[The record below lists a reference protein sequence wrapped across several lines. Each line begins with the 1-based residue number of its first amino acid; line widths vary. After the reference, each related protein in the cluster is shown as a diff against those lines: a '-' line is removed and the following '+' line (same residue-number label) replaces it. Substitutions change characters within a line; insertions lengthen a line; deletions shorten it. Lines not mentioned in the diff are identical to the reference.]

1 MNKTWKRQVFR
12 HTALYTAIL
21 MFSHTGGGGGAQAQT
36 QTQTHKYAIVMNG
49 QNLPE
54 VKWGQDY
61 KKLAQKSNE
70 RQFTHTTNFHIK
82 KNVTLSFNNIDEVV
96 AEKKD
101 VVVFGTAT
109 YLPPY
114 GKVSGF
120 DADKLKKRG
129 DALGWIKTT
138 KPGLVGYSYEGVT
151 CQNNYNNASSGC
163 PELIYKTQF
172 SFGQQGLKKK
182 TTGGLDIAE
191 DKSRDN
197 SPIYKLQDYP
207 GLGVSFN
214 LSSESLVK
222 SIKYNKIISS
232 FSEGVTQQNGTQNQ
246 HKDKNLVYTTGDYQ
260 YKNKYSSR
268 YVGQNEH
275 SAIAFYLNAKLHL
288 LDKKNIKNIAQ
299 GKTVNLGTLKSYVEP
314 TAEWKNKRQNYFQG
328 NWTFEDKGTVSVK
341 LKLPEVKA
349 GRCVNKNNPNPNAK
363 APSPALTA
371 PALWFGPVQNGKVQM
386 YSASVSTYPDSSSS
400 QIFLQNLSRKDD
412 TSKPGRYSLKPLS
425 TSEIKS
431 KEPNFTGRQTIIR
444 LDGRVQQIK
453 LGQSNNEVVGFNG
466 NSNNATFGIVSEGS
480 FMPDTS
486 EWKKVLLPWT
496 VRVFAD
502 DSKFKEFNKEEKD
515 NKPKYSQKY
524 RSRDN
529 GKRERNLGDIV
540 NSPIVAV
547 GGYLA
552 TSANDGMVHIFKKG
566 NGGDE
571 RNYSLKLSYIPGTMP
586 RKDIENKDSTLAKE
600 LRAFAEKGYVG
611 DRYGV
616 DGGFVLRQVNLNG
629 KDHVF
634 MFGAMG
640 FGGRGAY
647 ALDLTKADGSDP
659 TKASLFDVKDNGNNG
674 NNGNNRVELG
684 YTVGTP
690 QIGKTHN
697 GKYAAFLASG
707 YATKKIDDPTNKT
720 ALYVYDLENNGNLI
734 KKIEVKDGKGGLS
747 SPTLVDK
754 DLDGTVDIA
763 YAGDRGGKMYR
774 FDLSGQSPDQWTVRP
789 IFEGTK
795 PITSAPAISQLKD
808 KRVVIFGTGS
818 DLSEE
823 DVDNMEEQYIYGIFD
838 DDTATTGTVNFS
850 GSGGGLLE
858 QVLSR
863 DNDNK
868 TLFLT
873 DYKRSDGSGS
883 KGWVVKL
890 KDGQRVTVKPTVVL
904 RTAFVTI
911 RKYNDGGC
919 GAETAILGI
928 NTADGGKLTKKSAR
942 PIVPDANKD
951 VAQYSGHKQTT
962 KGKSIPIGCM
972 QKGNEI
978 VCPNGYVYDKPVN
991 VRYLDEKKTDGFST
1005 TADGDAGGSGIDP
1018 AGKRSGKNNRC
1029 FSQKGVRTLLM
1040 NDLDSLDITGPTCGM
1055 KRISWREVFY

>member
-21 MFSHTGGGGGAQAQT
+21 MFSHTGGGGAQAQENP
-36 QTQTHKYAIVMNG
+36 YAIVMNS
-49 QNLPE
+49 QKLPE
-54 VKWGQDY
+54 VKWGNSY
-61 KKLAQKSNE
+61 KKGELRPEDRDRK
-70 RQFTHTTNFHIK
+70 FTFTSTYGIKRNTNI
-82 KNVTLSFNNIDEVV
+82 TFNNTDYLVS
-96 AEKKD
+96 EKNGTA
-101 VVVFGTAT
+101 VFGAAT

-120 DADKLKKRG
+120 DTDRLTKRG
-129 DALGWIKTT
+129 NAVDWINTT
-138 KPGLVGYSYEGVT
+138 HPGLIGYSYQGIT
-151 CQNNYNNASSGC
+151 CSSSSC
-163 PELIYKTQF
+163 PEFGYKTQF
-172 SFGQQGLKKK
+172 TFGNSGLAKK
-182 TTGGLDIAE
+182 TNSSKLDIYE

-207 GLGVSFN
+207 WLGVSFN
-214 LSSESLVK
+214 LSSDSYVKQKRHNSLV
-222 SIKYNKIISS
+222 SS
-232 FSEGVTQQNGTQNQ
+232 FSEDVTQSNGTQSPY
-246 HKDKNLVYTTGDYQ
+246 KDRNLVYRTDDYH
-260 YKNKYSSR
+260 NKGNYSH
-268 YVGQNEH
+268 QDAH
-275 SAIAFYLNAKLHL
+275 HAIAFYLNAKLHL
-288 LDKKNIKNIAQ
+288 LDKKQIKNIAQ
-299 GKTVNLGTLKSYVEP
+299 GSELNLGMLKTHIELP
-314 TAEWKNKRQNYFQG
+314 KNFNQRSLVG
-328 NWTFEDKGTVSVK
+328 SVVSWTVKDEGKVSVK

-349 GRCVNKNNPNPNAK
+349 GRCINKDNPNPKSK

-431 KEPNFTGRQTIIR
+431 KEPTFTGRQTVIR
-444 LDGRVQQIK
+444 LDGGVQQIK
-453 LGQSNNEVVGFNG
+453 LQGNEVTSFNVNNG
-466 NSNNATFGIVSEGS
+466 NNTFGIVKDLGVD
-480 FMPDTS
+480 PDAS

-496 VRVFAD
+496 VRASND
-502 DSKFKEFNKEEKD
+502 DNQFKTINQQLNQQKIQ
-515 NKPKYSQKY
+515 YSQRY
-524 RSRDN
+524 RIRDN
-529 GKRERNLGDIV
+529 GNRDLGDIV

-547 GGYLA
+547 GEYLA
-552 TSANDGMVHIFKKG
+552 TSANDGMVHIFKQS
-566 NGGDE
+566 GGDK
-571 RNYSLKLSYIPGTMP
+571 RSYNLKLSYIPGTMP
-586 RKDIENKDSTLAKE
+586 RKDIQNTESTLAKE

-616 DGGFVLRQVNLNG
+616 DGGFVLRRITDDQD
-629 KDHVF
+629 KQKHFF

-640 FGGRGAY
+640 LGGRGAY
-647 ALDLTKADGSDP
+647 ALDLTKADSNNP
-659 TKASLFDVKDNGNNG
+659 TAVSLFDVKNGNNG
-674 NNGNNRVELG
+674 NNSNNSNNSVQLG

-707 YATKKIDDPTNKT
+707 YATKTIDDQQNKT
-720 ALYVYDLENNGNLI
+720 ALYVYDLESSGTLI
-734 KKIEVKDGKGGLS
+734 KKIDVPGGKGGLS

-754 DLDGTVDIA
+754 DLDGIVDIA
-763 YAGDRGGKMYR
+763 YAGDRGGNMYR
-774 FDLSGQSPDQWTVRP
+774 FDLSSDNPSSWTVRT
-789 IFEGTK
+789 IFSGNK

-818 DLSEE
+818 DLSED
-823 DVDNMEEQYIYGIFD
+823 DVDKTDEQYIYGIFD
-838 DDTATTGTVNFS
+838 DDTATTGPVNFS
-850 GSGGGLLE
+850 GTGGGLLE
-858 QVLSR
+858 QVLTEE
-863 DNDNK
+863 NK

-911 RKYNDGGC
+911 RKYKDNGC

-942 PIVPDANKD
+942 PIVPADNTA

-972 QKGNEI
+972 EKDNGI

-1005 TADGDAGGSGIDP
+1005 TADGDAGGSGTFKEGKKP
-1018 AGKRSGKNNRC
+1018 ARNNRC
-1029 FSQKGVRTLLM
+1029 FSGKGVRTLLM

>member
-1 MNKTWKRQVFR
+1 
-12 HTALYTAIL
+12 
-21 MFSHTGGGGGAQAQT
+21 
-36 QTQTHKYAIVMNG
+36 
-49 QNLPE
+49 
-54 VKWGQDY
+54 
-61 KKLAQKSNE
+61 
-70 RQFTHTTNFHIK
+70 
-82 KNVTLSFNNIDEVV
+82 
-96 AEKKD
+96 
-101 VVVFGTAT
+101 
-109 YLPPY
+109 
-114 GKVSGF
+114 
-120 DADKLKKRG
+120 
-129 DALGWIKTT
+129 
-138 KPGLVGYSYEGVT
+138 
-151 CQNNYNNASSGC
+151 
-163 PELIYKTQF
+163 
-172 SFGQQGLKKK
+172 
-182 TTGGLDIAE
+182 
-191 DKSRDN
+191 
-197 SPIYKLQDYP
+197 
-207 GLGVSFN
+207 
-214 LSSESLVK
+214 
-222 SIKYNKIISS
+222 
-232 FSEGVTQQNGTQNQ
+232 
-246 HKDKNLVYTTGDYQ
+246 
-260 YKNKYSSR
+260 
-268 YVGQNEH
+268 
-275 SAIAFYLNAKLHL
+275 
-288 LDKKNIKNIAQ
+288 
-299 GKTVNLGTLKSYVEP
+299 
-314 TAEWKNKRQNYFQG
+314 
-328 NWTFEDKGTVSVK
+328 
-341 LKLPEVKA
+341 VKA
-349 GRCVNKNNPNPNAK
+349 GRCINANNPNKSTK

-371 PALWFGPVQNGKVQM
+371 PALWFGPVQNGKAEM

-400 QIFLQNLSRKDD
+400 RIYLQNLKRKTDPN
-412 TSKPGRYSLKPLS
+412 KPGRYSLADL
-425 TSEIKS
+425 TKS
-431 KEPNFTGRQTIIR
+431 DIESRQPGFTGRQTVIR
-444 LDGRVQQIK
+444 LDSGVQQIK
-453 LGQSNNEVVGFNG
+453 LQGNEVANFNG
-466 NSNNATFGIVSEGS
+466 NDGKNDTFGIVSEGS

-496 VRVFAD
+496 VRASND
-502 DSKFKEFNKEEKD
+502 DGQFNTFNKEEKNND

-529 GKRERNLGDIV
+529 NNRDLGDIV

-547 GGYLA
+547 GEYLA

-586 RKDIENKDSTLAKE
+586 RKDIESKESTLAKE

-616 DGGFVLRQVNLNG
+616 DGGFVLREVELSG
-629 KDHVF
+629 KKHVF

-674 NNGNNRVELG
+674 VKLG

-707 YATKKIDDPTNKT
+707 YATKQIDSGENKT
-720 ALYVYDLENNGNLI
+720 ALYVYDLESNNGTLI
-734 KKIEVKDGKGGLS
+734 RKIEVPSGKGGLS

-763 YAGDRGGKMYR
+763 YAGDRSGSMYR
-774 FDLSGQSPDQWTVRP
+774 FDLSNQDPSQWTVRT
-789 IFEGTK
+789 IFQGTK

-818 DLSEE
+818 DLSED
-823 DVDNMEEQYIYGIFD
+823 DVLSTSEQYIYGIFD
-838 DDTATTGTVNFS
+838 DDTAASNVDVKLKGL
-850 GSGGGLLE
+850 GGGLLE
-858 QVLSR
+858 QVLEQK
-863 DNDNK
+863 DK

-873 DYKRSDGSGS
+873 DYKRSDGSGN

-911 RKYNDGGC
+911 HKYTGTDKC

-942 PIVPDANKD
+942 PIVPEANQA
-951 VAQYSGHKQTT
+951 VAQYSGHKKTAN
-962 KGKSIPIGCM
+962 GKSIPIGCM
-972 QKGNEI
+972 QKGNET

>member
-1 MNKTWKRQVFR
+1 MNKTLKRQVFR
-12 HTALYTAIL
+12 HTALYAAIL
-21 MFSHTGGGGGAQAQT
+21 MFSHTGGGGAQAQT
-36 QTQTHKYAIVMNG
+36 SKYAIIMNERN
-49 QNLPE
+49 QLE
-54 VKWGQDY
+54 VKQEGSYSTLREKDR
-61 KKLAQKSNE
+61 E
-70 RQFTHTTNFHIK
+70 RKFDFNANRGGGGSVFFDNTD
-82 KNVTLSFNNIDEVV
+82 TLVSRQSGT
-96 AEKKD
+96 A
-101 VVVFGTAT
+101 VFGTAT

-120 DADKLKKRG
+120 DANALKER
-129 DALGWIKTT
+129 
-138 KPGLVGYSYEGVT
+138 
-151 CQNNYNNASSGC
+151 NNAVDWIHTTRAGLAGYAYTNVICRSSDQC
-163 PELIYKTQF
+163 PQLVYETKFAF
-172 SFGQQGLKKK
+172 SNKDLANNAGR
-182 TTGGLDIAE
+182 LDRHS
-191 DKSRDN
+191 DPSREN
-197 SPIYKLQDYP
+197 SPIYKLKDHP
-207 GLGVSFN
+207 WLGVSFN
-214 LSSESLVK
+214 LGSEGTAKDGKSFNKLV
-222 SIKYNKIISS
+222 SS
-232 FSEGVTQQNGTQNQ
+232 FDENNSNQ
-246 HKDKNLVYTTGDYQ
+246 NLVYTTKGHHISLGDWQ
-260 YKNKYSSR
+260 R
-268 YVGQNEH
+268 EH
-275 SAIAFYLNAKLHL
+275 TAMAYYLNAKLHL
-288 LDKKNIKNIAQ
+288 LDKKGIKDIAQ
-299 GKTVNLGTLKSYVEP
+299 GKTVDLGTLRPRVEAKVRRGGWNLLNFWA
-314 TAEWKNKRQNYFQG
+314 TWKI
-328 NWTFEDKGTVSVK
+328 EDKGNITVR
-341 LKLPEVKA
+341 LDLPEVKA
-349 GRCVNKNNPNPNAK
+349 GRCTNAAHPNPKVQAL
-363 APSPALTA
+363 SPALTA
-371 PALWFGPVQNGKVQM
+371 PALWFGPVQNGKAQM

-444 LDGRVQQIK
+444 LDSGVREIK
-453 LGQSNNEVVGFNG
+453 LDRSNEATGLNG
-466 NSNNATFGIVSEGS
+466 NDGKNETFGIVSEGS
-480 FMPDTS
+480 FMPDDS

-524 RSRDN
+524 RSRDTNN
-529 GKRERNLGDIV
+529 GNRNLGDII

-547 GGYLA
+547 GEYLA

-586 RKDIENKDSTLAKE
+586 RKDIQSQDSTLAKE

-616 DGGFVLRQVNLNG
+616 DGGFVLREVERDG
-629 KDHVF
+629 KTRVF

-659 TKASLFDVKDNGNNG
+659 TAVSLFDVKNGNNG
-674 NNGNNRVELG
+674 KNSNNSNNSVQLG

-690 QIGKTHN
+690 QIGKTHD

-707 YATKKIDDPTNKT
+707 YATKDINSTENQT
-720 ALYVYDLENNGNLI
+720 ALYVYDLESSGTLI
-734 KKIEVKDGKGGLS
+734 KKIEVPNGKGGLS

-754 DLDGTVDIA
+754 DLDGMVDIA
-763 YAGDRGGKMYR
+763 YAGDRGGNMYR
-774 FDLSGQSPDQWTVRP
+774 FDLSGQDPNQWSVRT
-789 IFEGTK
+789 IFSGNK

-823 DVDNMEEQYIYGIFD
+823 DVLSTDEQHIYGIFD
-838 DDTATTGTVNFS
+838 NDTNTGTAQDGQGN
-850 GSGGGLLE
+850 GLLE
-858 QVLSR
+858 QVLKK
-863 DNDNK
+863 DGN
-868 TLFLT
+868 TLFLS
-873 DYKRSDGSGS
+873 DYKRSNGSGD

-890 KDGQRVTVKPTVVL
+890 EAGQRVTVKPTVVL

-911 RKYNDGGC
+911 RKYKDNGC

-942 PIVPDANKD
+942 PIVPEANTA
-951 VAQYSGHKQTT
+951 VAQYSGHKKTAN
-962 KGKSIPIGCM
+962 GKSIPIGCM
-972 QKGNEI
+972 EKDGGT

>member
-21 MFSHTGGGGGAQAQT
+21 MFSHTGGGGGQAQA
-36 QTQTHKYAIVMNG
+36 QTQTHKYAIVMNA

-54 VKWGQDY
+54 VKWGSNY
-61 KKLAQKSNE
+61 NSLSVKSNE
-70 RQFTHTTNFHIK
+70 REVTHTSSLGIR
-82 KNVTLSFNNIDEVV
+82 KNVSFLFNNTDQVV

-101 VVVFGTAT
+101 AVVFGAAT

-120 DADKLKKRG
+120 D
-129 DALGWIKTT
+129 TT
-138 KPGLVGYSYEGVT
+138 KLTERKNAVDQIGTTHPGLIGYSYQNST
-151 CQNNYNNASSGC
+151 CSSNNC
-163 PELIYKTQF
+163 PEVSYRTQF
-172 SFGQQGLKKK
+172 TFGNSGLAKKK
-182 TTGGLDIAE
+182 TDNKLDIYE

-197 SPIYKLQDYP
+197 SPIYKLKDYP
-207 GLGVSFN
+207 WLGVSFN
-214 LSSESLVK
+214 LGGE
-222 SIKYNKIISS
+222 SS
-232 FSEGVTQQNGTQNQ
+232 FKPKRNSQLVSSFRENVQNNQ
-246 HKDKNLVYTTGDYQ
+246 YKENLVYTTDDYNN
-260 YKNKYSSR
+260 KNNRNHQDKHHA
-268 YVGQNEH
+268 VV
-275 SAIAFYLNAKLHL
+275 FYLNAKLHL
-288 LDKKNIKNIAQ
+288 LDKKQIKNIAQ
-299 GKTVNLGTLKSYVEP
+299 GSELKLGELKTRIEP
-314 TAEWKNKRQNYFQG
+314 TDKWKNQTG
-328 NWTFEDKGTVSVK
+328 NFFNGGTWTYEDKGVVSVK
-341 LKLPEVKA
+341 LKLPQVKA
-349 GRCVNKNNPNPNAK
+349 GRCVNKPNPNKNTK

-371 PALWFGPVQNGKVQM
+371 PALWFGPVQNGKAEM

-400 QIFLQNLSRKDD
+400 RIFLQNLKRKTDPN
-412 TSKPGRYSLKPLS
+412 KPGRHSLADLS
-425 TSEIKS
+425 ASDIQS
-431 KEPNFTGRQTIIR
+431 KEPSFTGRQTVIR
-444 LDGRVQQIK
+444 LDDGVREIK
-453 LGQSNNEVVGFNG
+453 LDKNNNEVVGLNG
-466 NSNNATFGIVSEGS
+466 NTGKNDTFGIVGEYGVV
-480 FMPDTS
+480 PDTN

-496 VRVFAD
+496 VRGVND
-502 DSKFKEFNKEEKD
+502 DQFKTFNQQSD
-515 NKPKYSQKY
+515 KYSQRY
-524 RSRDN
+524 RIRDN
-529 GKRERNLGDIV
+529 NKGERNLGDIV

-547 GGYLA
+547 GEYLA

-566 NGGDE
+566 NGGDD
-571 RNYSLKLSYIPGTMP
+571 RNYSLKLSYIPGTIP

-600 LRAFAEKGYVG
+600 LRAFAEKSYVG

-616 DGGFVLRQVNLNG
+616 DGGFVLREVDNLNG
-629 KDHVF
+629 QNRVF

-674 NNGNNRVELG
+674 NNRVELG

-690 QIGKTHN
+690 QIGKTHD

-707 YATKKIDDPTNKT
+707 YATKTIDDQQNKT
-720 ALYVYDLENNGNLI
+720 ALYVYDLESSGTLI
-734 KKIEVKDGKGGLS
+734 KKIDVPVGKGGLS

-774 FDLSGQSPDQWTVRP
+774 FDLSGNNPTSWSVRT

-818 DLSEE
+818 DLSED
-823 DVDNMEEQYIYGIFD
+823 DVDNKDIQHVYGIFD
-838 DDTATTGTVNFS
+838 NDTDTGTAQDGQGN
-850 GSGGGLLE
+850 GLLE
-858 QVLSR
+858 QVLKK
-863 DNDNK
+863 DGN
-868 TLFLT
+868 TLFLS
-873 DYKRSDGSGS
+873 DYKRSNGSGN

-890 KDGQRVTVKPTVVL
+890 EAGQRVTVKPTVVL

-911 RKYNDGGC
+911 HKYTGTDKC

-942 PIVPDANKD
+942 PIVPEANTA
-951 VAQYSGHKQTT
+951 VAQYSGHKKTSS
-962 KGKSIPIGCM
+962 GKSIPIGCM

-1018 AGKRSGKNNRC
+1018 VGKRSGKNNRC

>member
-12 HTALYTAIL
+12 HTALYAAIL
-21 MFSHTGGGGGAQAQT
+21 MFSHTGGGGAQA
-36 QTQTHKYAIVMNG
+36 QTHKYAIVMNG

-54 VKWGQDY
+54 VKWGGAY
-61 KKLAQKSNE
+61 SSLTHKSNE
-70 RQFTHTTNFHIK
+70 RQFTHTSGFGIK
-82 KNVTLSFNNIDEVV
+82 KNVTLSFNNTDKVV
-96 AEKKD
+96 AQKNGT
-101 VVVFGTAT
+101 VVFGAAT

-120 DADKLKKRG
+120 DTAKLTERG
-129 DALGWIKTT
+129 KAVDWIRTT
-138 KPGLVGYSYEGVT
+138 HPGLIGYSYENVT
-151 CQNNYNNASSGC
+151 CQNNYSHASRGC
-163 PELIYKTQF
+163 PELSYKTQF
-172 SFGQQGLKKK
+172 AFGQQGLKRK
-182 TTGGLDIAE
+182 TNSGLDIDE

-232 FSEGVTQQNGTQNQ
+232 FSEDVTQNNGADSQ

-260 YKNKYSSR
+260 YKNKYPSR
-268 YVGQNEH
+268 YVGQDEH
-275 SAIAFYLNAKLHL
+275 SAVAFYLNAKLHL
-288 LDKKNIKNIAQ
+288 LDKKHIKNIAQ
-299 GKTVNLGTLKSYVEP
+299 GKTVNLGTLKPRIEL
-314 TAEWKNKRQNYFQG
+314 TEAWKNKPGSHFNG
-328 NWTFEDKGTVSVK
+328 NWTFEDKGVVSVE
-341 LKLPEVKA
+341 LILPQVKA
-349 GRCVNKNNPNPNAK
+349 DRCINKPNPNNNTK
-363 APSPALTA
+363 VPSPALTA
-371 PALWFGPVQNGKVQM
+371 PALWFGPVQNGKAEM

-400 QIFLQNLSRKDD
+400 RIFLQNLKRKNDPN
-412 TSKPGRYSLKPLS
+412 KPGRHSLKPLS

-431 KEPNFTGRQTIIR
+431 KEPTFTGRQTVIR
-444 LDGRVQQIK
+444 LDGGVQQIK
-453 LGQSNNEVVGFNG
+453 LQGNEVANFNG
-466 NSNNATFGIVSEGS
+466 NDGKNDTFGIVSEGS
-480 FMPDTS
+480 FMPDDS

-496 VRVFAD
+496 VRGFAD
-502 DSKFKEFNKEEKD
+502 DSEFKKFNKEEKNND

-529 GKRERNLGDIV
+529 GKHERNLGDIV

-547 GGYLA
+547 GEYLA

-566 NGGDE
+566 NGDA

-586 RKDIENKDSTLAKE
+586 RKDIESKDSTLAKE

-616 DGGFVLRQVNLNG
+616 DGGFVLRQVELSG
-629 KDHVF
+629 QKHVF

-647 ALDLTKADGSDP
+647 ALDLTKADGNDP

-674 NNGNNRVELG
+674 NNGNNSVQLG

-707 YATKKIDDPTNKT
+707 YATKTIDDPTNKT
-720 ALYVYDLENNGNLI
+720 ALYVYDLENNNGTPI
-734 KKIEVKDGKGGLS
+734 AKIEVPNGKGGLS

-754 DLDGTVDIA
+754 DLDGTIDIA

-774 FDLSGQSPDQWTVRP
+774 FDLSGNNPNSWTVRT

-823 DVDNMEEQYIYGIFD
+823 DVDNKDIQHVYGIFD
-838 DDTATTGTVNFS
+838 NDTDTSVAKDGQGN
-850 GSGGGLLE
+850 GLLE

-873 DYKRSDGSGS
+873 DYKRSNGSGS
-883 KGWVVKL
+883 KGWMVKL
-890 KDGQRVTVKPTVVL
+890 QPGQRVTVKPTVVL

-911 RKYNDGGC
+911 RKYTTDGC
-919 GAETAILGI
+919 GAETA
-928 NTADGGKLTKKSAR
+928 
-942 PIVPDANKD
+942 
-951 VAQYSGHKQTT
+951 
-962 KGKSIPIGCM
+962 
-972 QKGNEI
+972 
-978 VCPNGYVYDKPVN
+978 
-991 VRYLDEKKTDGFST
+991 
-1005 TADGDAGGSGIDP
+1005 
-1018 AGKRSGKNNRC
+1018 
-1029 FSQKGVRTLLM
+1029 
-1040 NDLDSLDITGPTCGM
+1040 
-1055 KRISWREVFY
+1055 